1 MASIILAAAGTAIG
15 GSVGGSILGVSAAA
29 IGGAVGSIA
38 GAAIDSWLVAS
49 MAPTQRIAG
58 QRLDT
63 LQITASTEGAVIPRV
78 FGAMRT
84 GGNIIWATDFREETE
99 TTRQGGGG
107 KGGGGGGGTEVTE
120 YFYFASFAVAL
131 CEGPITGIGRIWADG
146 KILSR
151 DGVTLRVHKG
161 GEDQEPDPFI
171 AAKMGS
177 ANTPAYR
184 GTAYVVFEE
193 LPLERFGNRLP
204 QLSFEVFRPILDGDS
219 AESLVRAVTL
229 IPASGEFAYATEI
242 VRREDGDGETSAE
255 NVNAEP
261 DAADL
266 SVALDRL
273 EACAPKVE
281 SVSLVVA
288 WFGDDLRA
296 GHCRVRP
303 GVEVSAKSTTPENWS
318 VDGVA
323 RAAAHL
329 VSRDD
334 QGRPA
339 YGGTPSDGAVV
350 QAIQELKARGYRVT
364 FYPFILMDVPADN
377 ELPDPY
383 SNSAAAT
390 GQPTYPWRGRITC
403 SPAAG
408 YADSPD
414 KTAAAGSQVAAF
426 FGDALPSDFDVDG
439 ERVAWEGGPDDW
451 GLRRMILHYAHLCAA
466 AGGVDAFL
474 IGSELR
480 GITQVRSGAS
490 SYPAVAELVDLAAD
504 VRSVLG
510 SGTKLSYAADWSEY
524 FGHHPQ
530 DGSGDVYFHLDPL
543 WADANIDFVGID
555 NYMPLADWRDGLD
568 HLDAEDFDAITDLA
582 YLRGKVEGGEG
593 FDWFYASAADRE
605 VQVRTPITDGAHG
618 RPWVFRY
625 KDVRSWWSNPHR
637 NRPGGVESGGTTA
650 WIPESKPIR
659 FTEIGCPAVDRGPNQ
674 PNVFYDPK
682 SAESFLPYFS
692 RGWRDDA
699 VQRRFLE
706 ASLGY
711 WAEPANNPMSGVTG
725 GRMIT
730 TAETAA
736 WTWDARPYPAFP
748 ARSDVWTDADN
759 WRLGH
764 WLNGRLGSVSLGGLV
779 RELCRRAGLPDS
791 QIDASDLAD
800 VVHGYLVTAI
810 ESPRASIAPLARHFG
825 FDAVESEGLIRFQP
839 RDRRPVATLGLD
851 DLVAGSDADA
861 EVIEL
866 VRAQE
871 TELPQALKW
880 QLVRADEEFD
890 AVSVEARRATGA
902 ALRVTSETFAIA
914 TPAGDAERRCRRALL
929 EEWVGRETASFRLP
943 PSRLALDPGDAVRL
957 DHDGRLAA
965 LRLTSVADAGAR
977 SIEARRTDAS
987 AYGLAPGSDRS
998 PRVSKP
1004 VVYGPPAVAILD
1016 LPQLRES
1023 TPAHHPL
1030 AAVHAVPWPG
1040 RIAGWTSPGEDGF
1053 TLAATLGRPARMGR
1067 LVSPLFAGPTSRF
1080 DLGNVAIVDLAYGTL
1095 ASVTDLALFAGA
1107 NALAVE
1113 ASPGVWEVLQAV
1125 IAELI
1130 APGRYRLSR
1139 LLRGQRGT
1147 EAAIGNPAPAGTR
1160 VVVLDE
1166 ALVPL
1171 PVPEAALGL
1180 AANWRFGPASKPVAD
1195 RSYRQLAFAPEGI
1208 GLRPFS
1214 VGHVRQPWRTARTP
1228 GDLVIA
1234 WTRRSRALA
1243 ADSWTAAEA
1252 PLAEEAEAYEVE
1264 VLNGATVLR
1273 TLATSTTSVTYI
1285 AAQQL
1290 ADLGALLGPGDTLD
1304 LRIFQLSAL
1313 VGRGSPASVTLEF

>member
-15 GSVGGSILGVSAAA
+15 GSIGGSILGVSAAA

-63 LQITASTEGAVIPRV
+63 LQITSSTEGAVIPRV

-151 DGVTLRVHKG
+151 DGVTLRLHKG
-161 GEDQEPDPFI
+161 GEDQQPDPFI
-171 AAKMGS
+171 TAKMGT

-204 QLSFEVFRPILDGDS
+204 QLSFEVFRPILDGTS
-219 AESLVRAVTL
+219 AESLVKAVTL

-242 VRREDGDGETSAE
+242 VRREGGDGETAAE

-266 SVALDRL
+266 AVALDRL

-296 GHCRVRP
+296 GHCRIRP

-318 VDGVA
+318 VDGVS
-323 RAAAHL
+323 RSSAHL
-329 VSRDD
+329 VSRDEQD
-334 QGRPA
+334 RPA
-339 YGGTPSDGAVV
+339 YGGTPSDSAVV
-350 QAIQELKARGYRVT
+350 QAILELKARGYRVI
-364 FYPFILMDVPADN
+364 FYPFILMDVATDN

-383 SNSAAAT
+383 SNGAASI

-408 YADSPD
+408 YAGNPD
-414 KTAAAGSQVAAF
+414 KSAAAGSQVAAF
-426 FGDALPSDFDVDG
+426 FGSAQPSDFDVAG
-439 ERVAWEGGPDDW
+439 ERVAWDGDPDDW

-490 SYPAVAELVDLAAD
+490 SYPAVAALVDLAAD
-504 VRSVLG
+504 VRSILG

-530 DGSGDVYFHLDPL
+530 DGSGDVFFHLDPL
-543 WADANIDFVGID
+543 WADAAIDFVGID

-568 HLDAEDFDAITDLA
+568 HLDAADTDAITDLD
-582 YLRGKVEGGEG
+582 YLRGNVEGGEG
-593 FDWFYASAADRE
+593 FDWFYASAADRDD
-605 VQVRTPITDGAHG
+605 QVRTPIADGAHG

-625 KDVRSWWSNPHR
+625 KDLPNWWANPHR
-637 NRPGGVESGGTTA
+637 NRPSGIESGGTTA
-650 WIPESKPIR
+650 WVPESKPIR

-706 ASLGY
+706 AALGY
-711 WAEPANNPMSGVTG
+711 WAEPANNPVSGVYA
-725 GRMIT
+725 GRMIA

-764 WLNGRLGSVSLGGLV
+764 WLNGRLGSVSLGSLV
-779 RELCRRAGLPDS
+779 RDLCRRAGLPDS
-791 QIDASDLAD
+791 RIDVSALAD

-825 FDAVESEGLIRFQP
+825 FDAVESEGVIRFQP

-851 DLVAGSDADA
+851 DLAVGDNADS
-861 EVIEL
+861 EVMEL

-880 QLVRADEEFD
+880 QLVRSDEEYD
-890 AVSVEARRATGA
+890 AMSVEARRATGT
-902 ALRVTSETFAIA
+902 ALRITSESFAIA

-929 EEWVGRETASFRLP
+929 EGWVGRETASFRLP
-943 PSRLALDPGDAVRL
+943 PSRLALDPGDVVRL

-977 SIEARRTDAS
+977 AVEAVRTDAS
-987 AYGLAPGSDRS
+987 AYGMAPGFDRA

-1023 TPAHHPL
+1023 TAAHQPL

-1040 RIAGWTSPGEDGF
+1040 RIAAWTSPGEDGF
-1053 TLAATLGRPARMGR
+1053 TLATMLGRPARIGR
-1067 LVSPLFAGPTSRF
+1067 LVSPLYAGPTSRF
-1080 DLGNVAIVDLAYGTL
+1080 DLGNVAIVDFAFGTL

-1113 ASPGVWEVLQAV
+1113 SSPGVWEVLQARV
-1125 IAELI
+1125 AELI

-1147 EAAIGNPAPAGTR
+1147 EGAIGDPAPAGAR
-1160 VVVLDE
+1160 VVTLDE
-1166 ALVPL
+1166 ALAPL
-1171 PVPEAALGL
+1171 PIPEAALGL
-1180 AANWRFGPASKPVAD
+1180 AANWRFGPVSKPVAD
-1195 RSYRQLAFAPEGI
+1195 RSYRQLGFTPEGV

-1214 VGHVRQPWRTARTP
+1214 VGHVRQPWRTAREP

-1243 ADSWTAAEA
+1243 ADSWTAAEV
-1252 PLAEEAEAYEVE
+1252 PLAEEREAYEVE
-1264 VLNGATVLR
+1264 VLDGSAVLR
-1273 TLATSTTSVTYI
+1273 TLAASTTSVTYS
-1285 AAQQL
+1285 ASEQL
-1290 ADLGALLGPGDTLD
+1290 ADLGALLGPGDALAI
-1304 LRIFQLSAL
+1304 RIFQLSAL
-1313 VGRGSPASVTLEF
+1313 VGRGAPASITLQF

>member
-15 GSVGGSILGVSAAA
+15 GTVGGSILGVSAAA

-63 LQITASTEGAVIPRV
+63 LQITSSTEGAVIPRV

-120 YFYFASFAVAL
+120 YFYYASFAVAL
-131 CEGPITGIGRIWADG
+131 CEGPITGLGRIWADG

-151 DGVTLRVHKG
+151 DGITIRLHKG

-171 AAKMGS
+171 AAKMGA

-184 GTAYVVFEE
+184 DTAYVLFEE
-193 LPLERFGNRLP
+193 LPIERFGNRLP
-204 QLSFEVFRPILDGDS
+204 QLSFEVFRPILDGES

-229 IPASGEFAYATEI
+229 IPASGEFAYATDI
-242 VRREDGDGETSAE
+242 VRREDGDGETAAE

-266 SVALDRL
+266 TVALDRL

-296 GHCRVRP
+296 GDCRIRP

-318 VDGVA
+318 VNGVA
-323 RAAAHL
+323 RASAHL

-339 YGGTPSDGAVV
+339 YGGTPADSAVV
-350 QAIQELKARGYRVT
+350 QAIRELKARGYRVT
-364 FYPFILMDVPADN
+364 FYPFILMDVPSDN
-377 ELPDPY
+377 DLPDPY
-383 SNSAAAT
+383 SDGASAT

-408 YADSPD
+408 LAGSPD
-414 KTAAAGSQVAAF
+414 KTAAAGSQVTAF
-426 FGDALPSDFDVDG
+426 FGAAQPSDFDVDG
-439 ERVAWEGGPDDW
+439 ERVLWDGDPDDW

-490 SYPAVAELVDLAAD
+490 TYPAVAALVDLAAD

-510 SGTKLSYAADWSEY
+510 SGTMLSYAADWSEY

-530 DGSGDVYFHLDPL
+530 DGSGDVFFHLDPL
-543 WADANIDFVGID
+543 WADDDIDFVGID

-568 HLDAEDFDAITDLA
+568 HLDAADFDAITDLD
-582 YLRGKVEGGEG
+582 YLRGNVEGGEG

-605 VQVRTPITDGAHG
+605 TQVRTPITDGAHG

-625 KDVRSWWSNPHR
+625 KDLSNWWSNPHR
-637 NRPGGVESGGTTA
+637 NRSGGVESGSTTA

-706 ASLGY
+706 AALGY
-711 WAEPANNPMSGVTG
+711 WTEPSNNPISGVYS
-725 GRMIT
+725 GRMIA

-764 WLNGRLGSVSLGGLV
+764 WLNGRLGSVSLGALV

-791 QIDASDLAD
+791 QVDISALAD
-800 VVHGYLVTAI
+800 VVHGYVVTAI
-810 ESPRASIAPLARHFG
+810 ESPRASIAPLARQFG
-825 FDAVESEGLIRFQP
+825 FDAVESEGVIRFQP

-851 DLVAGSDADA
+851 DLAAASDADA
-861 EVIEL
+861 EIIEL

-880 QLVRADEEFD
+880 QLVRSDEEYD
-890 AVSVEARRATGA
+890 AMSVEARRATGA

-943 PSRLALDPGDAVRL
+943 PSRLALDTGDVVRL
-957 DHDGRLAA
+957 DHDGRLAP

-977 SIEARRTDAS
+977 AIEAVRTDAS
-987 AYGLAPGSDRS
+987 AYGLAPGFDRS
-998 PRVSKP
+998 PRVSRP

-1016 LPQLRES
+1016 LPQLRDG
-1023 TPAHHPL
+1023 TPAHQPL

-1040 RIAGWTSPGEDGF
+1040 RIAAWTSPGEDGF
-1053 TLAATLGRPARMGR
+1053 SLATTLGRPARMGR
-1067 LVSPLFAGPTSRF
+1067 LVSPLYPGPTSRF
-1080 DLGNVAIVDLAYGTL
+1080 DLGNVAVVDLAFGTL
-1095 ASVTDLALFAGA
+1095 ASVPDLALLAGA
-1107 NALAVE
+1107 NALAIE
-1113 ASPGVWEVLQAV
+1113 AAPEVWEVMQTGV
-1125 IAELI
+1125 AELI

-1147 EAAIGNPAPAGTR
+1147 EGAIGSPAPAGAR
-1160 VVVLDE
+1160 IVVLDE

-1171 PVPEAALGL
+1171 PVPEAGLGL
-1180 AANWRFGPASKPVAD
+1180 EGNWRFGPASKPVAD
-1195 RSYRQLAFAPEGI
+1195 RSYRQLAFAPEGV

-1214 VGHVRQPWRTARTP
+1214 VGHVRQPWRTARDP
-1228 GDLVIA
+1228 GDLVIS

-1243 ADSWTAAEA
+1243 ADSWTAAEV
-1252 PLAEEAEAYEVE
+1252 PLAEDTEAYEVE
-1264 VLNGATVLR
+1264 VLDGSTVLR
-1273 TLATSTTSVTYI
+1273 TLTTSTSSATYT

-1304 LRIFQLSAL
+1304 LRICQLSAL
-1313 VGRGSPASVTLEF
+1313 TGRGAPASATLSF